1 MHLKHTIRTAFR
13 SLFAH
18 KGRSLLTI
26 LGIVI
31 GVTAIIVVMA
41 LGQGTQDLIIGEI
54 NQLGSDSVV
63 VVAGSEEE
71 RMTGII
77 PKTLRERELQAILNP
92 ANVPDLK
99 MAIPMV
105 NFSGRVSYQGTTF
118 NGTGIGTEA
127 EFFAEI
133 FNAYPDKGRLFTKEE
148 IDSRARVVVLGLK
161 AKEELFGSSE
171 AVGEMIEVGGTK
183 FRVVG
188 VFPAIGQKIF
198 LNVDNLILIP
208 YTTAQTFILGT
219 NHFVQIMVKASSA
232 DKVEVVKHDINETL
246 LSLHRIDDIK
256 DADFEVQTQQAL
268 VDQIGTIM
276 SILTAFLS
284 SMVAVSLVVGGI
296 GIMNIMLVSVTE
308 RTKEIGLRKA
318 LGATRGDI
326 LKQFLIE
333 AVTLTVAGGL
343 VGILLG
349 TLISWVVTLILQ
361 ATVAPSWAFAFPMD
375 AAILGVLVSAV
386 VGLIFGIYPANQ
398 AAKRSPIEAL
408 RYE

>member
-1 MHLKHTIRTAFR
+1 MHLKHTIKTAFR

-31 GVTAIIVVMA
+31 GVSAIIVVMA
-41 LGQGTQDLIIGEI
+41 LGQGTKDLIIGEI
-54 NQLGSDSVV
+54 NQLGSDTVV
-63 VVAGSEEE
+63 VVAGTEED
-71 RMTGII
+71 RMTGVQAKIL
-77 PKTLRERELQAILNP
+77 KERELQAILNP
-92 ANVPDLK
+92 ANVPNLK
-99 MAIPMV
+99 MAIPIV
-105 NFSGRVSYQGTTF
+105 SFSGRASYRGTTF
-118 NGTGIGTEA
+118 NGLGIGTEA
-127 EFFAEI
+127 EFFAEM
-133 FNAYPDKGRLFTKEE
+133 FSAYPNEGRLFTKEE
-148 IDSRARVVVLGLK
+148 IDSKSRVVLLGSK
-161 AKEELFGSSE
+161 VKEELFGSSD

-188 VFPAIGQKIF
+188 TFPVIGQKVAF
-198 LNVDNLILIP
+198 NVDNLILMP
-208 YTTAQTFILGT
+208 YTSAQTYILGT
-219 NHFVQIMVKASSA
+219 NYFAQIITKATSA
-232 DKVEVVKHDINETL
+232 ELVDMVKHDITETL
-246 LSLHRIDDIK
+246 LSLHRINDPK

-276 SILTAFLS
+276 SVLTAFLS

-333 AVTLTVAGGL
+333 AVTLTVAGGV
-343 VGILLG
+343 VGILFG
-349 TLISWVVTLILQ
+349 TFVSWIITVVLQ
-361 ATVAPSWAFAFPMD
+361 ATVAPAWTFAFPLD
-375 AAILGVLVSAV
+375 AAILGVLVSAA
-386 VGLIFGIYPANQ
+386 VGLVFGIYPANQ

>member
-1 MHLKHTIRTAFR
+1 MHLKHTITTAFR

-105 NFSGRVSYQGTTF
+105 NFSGRVSYQGATF
-118 NGTGIGTEA
+118 NGSGIGTEA